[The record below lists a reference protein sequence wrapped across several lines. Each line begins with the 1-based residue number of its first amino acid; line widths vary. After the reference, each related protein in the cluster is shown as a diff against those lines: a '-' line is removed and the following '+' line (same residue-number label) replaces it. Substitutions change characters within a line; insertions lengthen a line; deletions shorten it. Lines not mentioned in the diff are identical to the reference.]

1 VKAKCRGKYYSVKKD
16 QWIRNPRPRRKL
28 DPQSIYLSEEG
39 STLLTKLCI
48 KLRKDNRDPG
58 MFESLQVAF
67 NERTPSGT
75 IKVLQS
81 ALSSSRQNVRALA
94 GDDSETESE
103 KEDSDSEEQEDETA
117 RSDDNNGEDESSH
130 SD

>member
-1 VKAKCRGKYYSVKKD
+1 
-16 QWIRNPRPRRKL
+16 
-28 DPQSIYLSEEG
+28 
-39 STLLTKLCI
+39 
-48 KLRKDNRDPG
+48 
-58 MFESLQVAF
+58 MFESLLQVAF
-67 NERTPSGT
+67 NERTPSST

-103 KEDSDSEEQEDETA
+103 KEDSDSVEQEDATA
-117 RSDDNNGEDESSH
+117 RSDDNNREDESSH